1 LTGKTLTLQS
11 LCRHKDNEL
20 TKEYAVGMTKG
31 ILSGML
37 IGLVCLGCGKTDP
50 PTGGASGEKAS
61 TGGSTKTDSV
71 DRQPGKGMTNSIG
84 MKLVYIQPG
93 EFQMGSNDGEDDEKP
108 LHTVKISKG
117 FYMGIYEITQEQ
129 YQKVM
134 GNNPSHFKGE
144 DNLPVETVSW
154 DAAVEFCKK
163 LSQKEGKTYRLPTEA
178 EWEYA
183 CRAGTTTKFSFGED
197 ESRLGDYAWYR
208 QNSGSKTHLVGTLKP
223 NAWGLYDLHGNVW
236 EWCQDWY
243 ATDWYSKTPAEN
255 PLNES
260 YGDKKKRIL
269 RGGGWSYLALNCRVS
284 NRNSSNPFYRLS
296 YFGFRVVLDF

>member
-1 LTGKTLTLQS
+1 M
-11 LCRHKDNEL
+11 R
-20 TKEYAVGMTKG
+20 MTKS
-31 ILSGML
+31 ILIGML
-37 IGLVCLGCGKTDP
+37 IGVVCLGCGKTNL
-50 PTGGASGEKAS
+50 PTSVTSGEKAS
-61 TGGSTKTDSV
+61 IGESANIGGV

-108 LHTVKISKG
+108 LHTVKITKG
-117 FYMGIYEITQEQ
+117 FYMGAFEVTQGQ

-134 GNNPSHFKGE
+134 GNNPSNFKGE

-197 ESRLGDYAWYR
+197 ESRLGEYAWYA
-208 QNSGSKTHLVGTLKP
+208 QNSGDKTHAVGEKKP
-223 NAWGLYDLHGNVW
+223 NAWGLYDMAGNVW
-236 EWCQDWY
+236 EWCNDSY
-243 ATDWYSKTPAEN
+243 LSRYGSSPTNNPAS
-255 PLNES
+255 PT
-260 YGDKKKRIL
+260 GGGFRVI
-269 RGGGWSYLALNCRVS
+269 RGGGWFYFAYYCRVS
-284 NRNSSNPFYRLS
+284 CRGISIPGFRCSRG
-296 YFGFRVVLDF
+296 GFRVVLDF

>member
-1 LTGKTLTLQS
+1 
-11 LCRHKDNEL
+11 
-20 TKEYAVGMTKG
+20 MTKG

-37 IGLVCLGCGKTDP
+37 IGLVCLGCGKTNP

-117 FYMGIYEITQEQ
+117 FYMGIYEVTQEQ

-134 GNNPSHFKGE
+134 GNNPSEFEGS
-144 DNLPVETVSW
+144 NLPVEMVSW
-154 DAAVEFCKK
+154 DDAVEFCKK
-163 LSQKEGKTYRLPTEA
+163 LSQTEGKTYRLPTEA

-183 CRAGTTTKFSFGED
+183 CRAGTTTKFSFGD
-197 ESRLGDYAWYR
+197 SESQLGDYAWYN
-208 QNSGSKTHLVGTLKP
+208 QNSGEKAHPVGEKKP

-236 EWCQDWY
+236 EWCHDWY
-243 ATDWYSKTPAEN
+243 GGGYYASSPTNDPQGPS
-255 PLNES
+255 S
-260 YGDKKKRIL
+260 GQGRVI
-269 RGGGWSYLALNCRVS
+269 RGGGWSYGSGGCRVS
-284 NRNSSNPFYRLS
+284 FRVSINPNRRRVYI
-296 YFGFRVVLDF
+296 GFRLVLDLK